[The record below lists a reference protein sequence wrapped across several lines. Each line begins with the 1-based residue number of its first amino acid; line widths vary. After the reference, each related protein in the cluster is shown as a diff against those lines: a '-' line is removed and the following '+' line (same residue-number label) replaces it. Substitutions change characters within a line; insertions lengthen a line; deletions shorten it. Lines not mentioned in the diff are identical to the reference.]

1 MQGNLHQH
9 GSPAGARPSILLA
22 IACACGFIFSLLIPL
37 HGVLR
42 VATENPILHAWKEG
56 VLAVGLLATLTFG
69 ICSSKRSVWQLM
81 SVLLLMLFCYIAF
94 RAINADPWV
103 IVDGCITMFGPAC
116 AGLYYWN
123 ACHKMVMIGTTP
135 KSLLAIFLV
144 AGFLSLW
151 IAAEHSLG
159 LTSLIV
165 TDDQNLPRTLRE
177 GITRA
182 RASFDSPMTA
192 GQWMWFHAVMAFAC
206 GFIDRSRAKK
216 ILLMTLSASMS
227 IALVFTVS
235 RGPYVLAAL
244 SATLLFLFSVALKQ
258 VDLAWKFFIG
268 VAIIISIAIPLAV
281 VVTLNQD
288 AAALKVVAESVVD
301 RDESANSLRAE
312 RIKAGWELL
321 GREPLWGESIENISM
336 KHLAMEEARHNI
348 RENTFLDTH
357 SALGLAGLLYVL
369 VWYSVLTLISTTAL
383 NTSGGR
389 SAFVWFSIG
398 LCLWVPWAIYGFVA
412 PTLNTR
418 FGAAISWSICG
429 VAVAAFE
436 IRKKMRRSN
445 HGGHEEH
452 YRAAGS
458 SFRCEVFSNGK
469 LR

>member
-1 MQGNLHQH
+1 MQGDVHRH
-9 GSPAGARPSILLA
+9 APPAGAGGSIVLTT
-22 IACACGFIFSLLIPL
+22 ACVCGFIFSLLIPL
-37 HGVLR
+37 HGALR
-42 VATENPILHAWKEG
+42 VATENPLLHAWKEV

-69 ICSSKRSVWQLM
+69 IGSGKRSVWQLM
-81 SVLLLMLFCYIAF
+81 SVLLLTLFCYIAF

-103 IVDGCITMFGPAC
+103 IIDGCLTMFGPAC

-123 ACHKMVMIGTTP
+123 ACHKIFMTGTTP
-135 KSLLAIFLV
+135 RSLLAIFLV

-151 IAAEHSLG
+151 VAAEHSLG

-165 TDDQNLPRTLRE
+165 TEDQNLPRTLRE

-192 GQWMWFHAVMAFAC
+192 GQWMWFHSVLAFAC

-216 ILLMTLSASMS
+216 IFLMTLSASMS

-244 SATLLFLFSVALKQ
+244 SAMLLFLFAVALKQ
-258 VDLAWKFFIG
+258 VDLALKFLIG
-268 VAIIISIAIPLAV
+268 LAIIIVIAIPLAV
-281 VVTLNQD
+281 SVTLDQD
-288 AAALKVVAESVVD
+288 AAALKVVAESVSD
-301 RDESANSLRAE
+301 QDERANSLRAE

-336 KHLAMEEARHNI
+336 KHLAIHEATQHI

-357 SALGLAGLLYVL
+357 SGLGLAGLLYVL
-369 VWYSVLTLISTTAL
+369 VWYLMLTVISTTAL

-398 LCLWVPWAIYGFVA
+398 LCLWLPWAMYGFVA

-418 FGAAISWSICG
+418 FGAAISWAILG

-436 IRKKMRRSN
+436 IRSKIRRSN
-445 HGGHEEH
+445 HGNHEEH
-452 YRAAGS
+452 YWAAGS
-458 SFRCEVFSNGK
+458 SS
-469 LR
+469 

>member
-1 MQGNLHQH
+1 MTLHKMQGNVHRNAP
-9 GSPAGARPSILLA
+9 PAGAGDSMILT
-22 IACACGFIFSLLIPL
+22 IACVCGFVFSLLIPL

-42 VATENPILHAWKEG
+42 VATENPLLHAWKEV

-81 SVLLLMLFCYIAF
+81 SALLLMLFCYIAF
-94 RAINADPWV
+94 RAINADAWV
-103 IVDGCITMFGPAC
+103 VVDGCLTMFGPAC

-123 ACHKMVMIGTTP
+123 ACHKIFMTGTTP

-159 LTSLIV
+159 LASLL
-165 TDDQNLPRTLRE
+165 TEDQNLPRYMRE

-182 RASFDSPMTA
+182 RASFESPMTA
-192 GQWMWFHAVMAFAC
+192 GQWMWFHGVLAFAC

-235 RGPYVLAAL
+235 RGPYVLAVL
-244 SATLLFLFSVALKQ
+244 SATLLFLFAIALKQ

-268 VAIIISIAIPLAV
+268 VTTMIVIAIPLAV
-281 VVTLNQD
+281 FVTFDQD
-288 AAALKVVAESVVD
+288 AAALKVVAESVLD
-301 RDESANSLRAE
+301 PDERANTTRGE
-312 RIKAGWELL
+312 RWKAGFEMLSTQ
-321 GREPLWGESIENISM
+321 PLWGESIENISM

-369 VWYSVLTLISTTAL
+369 VWYLLVTLISTTAL
-383 NTSGGR
+383 SASVGR
-389 SAFVWFSIG
+389 SAFIWASIG
-398 LCLWVPWAIYGFVA
+398 LTLWLPWSIYGFA
-412 PTLNTR
+412 FPTFNTR
-418 FGAAISWSICG
+418 FGAAVSWSIFG

-436 IRKKMRRSN
+436 IRKKMHRSN
-445 HGGHEEH
+445 DGGYESP

-458 SFRCEVFSNGK
+458 SP
-469 LR
+469 